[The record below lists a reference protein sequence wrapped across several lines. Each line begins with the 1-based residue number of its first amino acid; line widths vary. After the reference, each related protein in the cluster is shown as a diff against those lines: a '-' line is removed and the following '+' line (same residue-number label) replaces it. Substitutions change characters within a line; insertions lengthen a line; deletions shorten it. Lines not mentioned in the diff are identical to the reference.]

1 MWVCAW
7 HRTETCSLKSSWIR
21 EFPGSPVV
29 TTSVAVRRKEEKSE
43 FFFSFPFTE
52 NKDKQNS
59 EQAWTFLVFSTLT
72 ASNSACQYLSLLFGP
87 LTLRS
92 YTSHLFSFDRML
104 NTSCVWYLSLQHPS
118 PCNYISERRL
128 KSHQMARINHWVT
141 DSSLWLSLKQCK
153 RKNSSS

>member
-1 MWVCAW
+1 MCECVPDIARKHVHWKVPGLGN
-7 HRTETCSLKSSWIR
+7 SL
-21 EFPGSPVV
+21 
-29 TTSVAVRRKEEKSE
+29 AVQWLRLLLQWEGKKKRVS
-43 FFFSFPFTE
+43 FFFLSLYWEQRQTEQWASLNIPSFP
-52 NKDKQNS
+52 
-59 EQAWTFLVFSTLT
+59 TLT

-141 DSSLWLSLKQCK
+141 DSSLRLSLKQCK